1 MRGTT
6 FTFVSARPQPG
17 VIEFDAF
24 VDRTRPNTIFLRR
37 EYFAKTADER
47 ALTLLH
53 EYVHMVFPNNPG
65 DGHPGGQQI
74 SFGRAVM
81 GIPFADASRNPYC
94 YQYYAGNVGSI

>member
-1 MRGTT
+1 M
-6 FTFVSARPQPG
+6 
-17 VIEFDAF
+17 IEFDAL

-37 EYFAKTADER
+37 EYFNKTADER

-53 EYVHMVFPNNPG
+53 EYVHMAFPNNPG

-81 GIPFADASRNPYC
+81 GIPFVDASRNPYC
-94 YQYYAGNVGSI
+94 

>member
-24 VDRTRPNTIFLRR
+24 VDRTKPNTIFLRS

-53 EYVHMVFPNNPG
+53 EYVHMAFPNNPG

-81 GIPFADASRNPYC
+81 GIPFVDASRNPYC
-94 YQYYAGNVGSI
+94 